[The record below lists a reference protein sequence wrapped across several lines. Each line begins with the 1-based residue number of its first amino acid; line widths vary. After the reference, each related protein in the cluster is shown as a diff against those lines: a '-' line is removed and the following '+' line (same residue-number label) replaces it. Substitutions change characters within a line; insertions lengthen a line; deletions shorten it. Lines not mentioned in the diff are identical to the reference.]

1 MRPDGRQPNQMRPVT
16 ITRDFLRHAEGS
28 VLIEVGDTK
37 VVCTASVEDRVP
49 PFLRDTGQGWV
60 TAEYGMLPRSTKT
73 RTSRETSTGRPSG
86 RTFEIQRLVG
96 RSLRGVTNLAALGP
110 RTIWI
115 DCDVIQADGG
125 TRTAAITGAYVAL
138 ADALHYLR
146 KNGQIASLPLK
157 DFVAATSVGV
167 VEGQVVLDL
176 CYAEDSMAD
185 VDMNVIMT
193 GGGKFIEVQG
203 TAEDA
208 PFDRGQLDAML
219 AHGLHGD
226 PGSHRHAAAS
236 AGRASGGGHQV
247 SPGTSAIVV
256 PEARHLFSKQG
267 TGDDTEQ
274 PGSAADECHEAA
286 QQHDQCRTMTQ

>member
-1 MRPDGRQPNQMRPVT
+1 MRAVK

-28 VLIEVGDTK
+28 TLIEVGDTK
-37 VVCTASVEDRVP
+37 VVCTASIEDRVP

-73 RTSRETSTGRPSG
+73 RTVRETASGRPSG

-125 TRTAAITGAYVAL
+125 TRTAAITGAYIAL

-146 KNGQIASLPLK
+146 ANGQISNLPLK
-157 DFVAATSVGV
+157 DFVAATSVGI
-167 VEGQVVLDL
+167 VEGQAVLDL
-176 CYAEDSMAD
+176 CYAEDSIAD

-193 GGGKFIEVQG
+193 GGGKFVEIQG

-208 PFDRGQLDAML
+208 TFDRPQLDGML
-219 AHGLHGD
+219 RLAAEGIQQLIAHQRRLLAE
-226 PGSHRHAAAS
+226 RVATA
-236 AGRASGGGHQV
+236 
-247 SPGTSAIVV
+247 
-256 PEARHLFSKQG
+256 K
-267 TGDDTEQ
+267 
-274 PGSAADECHEAA
+274 
-286 QQHDQCRTMTQ
+286 